1 MGKKSELKAKIA
13 SLEAKKDKLNRKHS
27 ALEPGAKKEKL
38 EKAYEDI
45 GAEIDNLKLELGKM
59 KATKKIKLFIRNLES
74 LVQKMNPLK
83 IKFANI

>member
-13 SLEAKKDKLNRKHS
+13 SLEA
-27 ALEPGAKKEKL
+27 AKKEKL